1 MSESRI
7 AVLEEKGR
15 VDTDKMAAIDSKIDA
30 TYTEVLAIKATL
42 NKQKG
47 FIAGAMFVLVPVWSA
62 IVAVAV
68 TAWNYFT
75 STGGTG
81 GGQ

>member
-1 MSESRI
+1 MTESRI
-7 AVLEEKGR
+7 AVLEEKSRADSEKIG
-15 VDTDKMAAIDSKIDA
+15 AIESKIDA
-30 TYTEVLAIKATL
+30 TYTKVSSIETTL

-47 FIAGAMFVLVPVWSA
+47 FISGAMFVLVPVWSV
-62 IVAVAV
+62 IVAMSV

-75 STGGTG
+75 SGGTG